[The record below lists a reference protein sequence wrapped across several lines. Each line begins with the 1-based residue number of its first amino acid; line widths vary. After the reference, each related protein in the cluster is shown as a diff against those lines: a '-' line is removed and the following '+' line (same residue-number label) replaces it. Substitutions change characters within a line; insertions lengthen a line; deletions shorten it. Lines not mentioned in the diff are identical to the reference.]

1 MRKATLSANNCRA
14 NHPPARKVLRHG
26 RLLSAVTLA
35 LGTLGTVF
43 WAAAAWAQEAPTI
56 THVEEDW
63 RIEVGVPDPDNE
75 APQIIVVGAP
85 TGTLNDV
92 HAVFEINHQTQP
104 DYEPGG
110 LQLQRW
116 LGEDILHYHNNP
128 ANGLLSND
136 NETVTFT
143 MSMKLQNGNLRF
155 DILNGT
161 SATWGSFG
169 GAGHLQCW
177 SATSLTDL
185 GSFNPDTSLRQS
197 RVGFASHR
205 VKKLAR
211 TAVRYY
217 SGDTLVATDSD
228 ERIVHQYT
236 EGD

>member
-1 MRKATLSANNCRA
+1 MLKPDLSARNRCA
-14 NHPPARKVLRHG
+14 SQPPARKVLRRG
-26 RLLSAVTLA
+26 KLLSAVALT
-35 LGTLGTVF
+35 LGTLGAAC
-43 WAAAAWAQEAPTI
+43 WAATAWAQEATTI

-63 RIEVGVPDPDNE
+63 RIEVGVPDSDNE

-116 LGEDILHYHNNP
+116 LGDDILHYHNNP
-128 ANGLLSND
+128 ANGLLSHD

-143 MSMKLQNGNLRF
+143 MSMKIENGNLRF

-161 SATWGSFG
+161 SSTWGSFG
-169 GAGHLQCW
+169 GVGYLRCW
-177 SATSLTDL
+177 SSTSLTDL
-185 GSFNPDTSLRQS
+185 GSFNPDTSLRQT

-236 EGD
+236 EGE